1 MSVLQNRPAR
11 SVLAAAMLTALIA
24 SMLMFMPTAEAQ
36 SPSTTVTATPSSDA
50 TITVQWTSVSGV
62 TNYDVQFIQ
71 GSGTGHDLND
81 VTARDVSSGY
91 VSRSLLPDTEYSVR
105 VFDASNNA
113 ELGRTDV
120 TTSAR
125 LAPGSVPRT
134 RSIDISENEFA
145 VVWMP
150 APRATSYKVEHR
162 RHDGQ
167 FDSTYEYNVTASDS
181 LEYYA
186 YVGSGNASTIYHVR
200 ITPRRD
206 YADDGPSYVHT
217 VRTMASGKSNPWGVV
232 TFENTPL
239 PKLSSCSDKDNFP
252 PGRSEIYGNQRSLLR
267 YIDECVIDIG
277 NRTTGALRS
286 DSHFGGPVFLDVH
299 DAKSDIRRDAW
310 FDGKSV
316 EFQHPLTVMAVNM
329 GHITRV
335 YAVSR
340 GMQASIGGQS
350 VNLLLCIR
358 RSNSTDTKRSECTFD
373 IAGTSTRLVITPAGT
388 GVINVAVNGT
398 DVGGDVSGSLASGL
412 GLTLPQNS
420 DGDLITIKMPSV
432 TVGQKDYVFQ
442 IRVTPPPPANAPT
455 QVTGL
460 TETGSTDES
469 ITVSWNTIADVD
481 RYVVEHSTDSSF
493 ATHTDINLNKQGSNP
508 PATSVTIDGLTED
521 TTYYVRVYAV
531 NSDGDGL
538 RSLPLTVSTT
548 EADVPPVAPPAPS
561 APTDLDI
568 NAPGQ
573 ANDLHDPDRKTDAKR
588 LARRATLKK
597 LKADWEEVTI
607 PSGAVTYKVEWRA
620 SGESYTDENSH
631 TTIALEYEIT
641 GLKRNTQYTVRVS
654 AIATDNGL
662 STPGPATSETGRTRR
677 AAYDCAN
684 VQGSI
689 AISGTV
695 PAKIDLVAGQ
705 ETTITMPSYTGPV
718 CHLDIYVVG
727 RVLRRADFTN
737 DPAPVNNELGPRH
750 NGARDM
756 LDTTSGI
763 MKAASY
769 DVGDRAL
776 TLEPKATS
784 VSLGYQDMLM
794 SVAWSAMGW
803 TGHKAHAAE
812 VRVHNLPQLTI
823 GSSSG
828 DFRVS
833 KQNSVVSIRGG
844 LDRSYRLYN
853 AAYNSGGYEIEACN
867 VSNGDCGNDSWTRI
881 HKSARAAGADGRIDI
896 DYTLPVSSNQ
906 YRFRVREY
914 LDLRHNDEVAYSEWS
929 SPKQVN

>member
-1 MSVLQNRPAR
+1 MSVRKVGSRPLG
-11 SVLAAAMLTALIA
+11 LATAVFLA
-24 SMLMFMPTAEAQ
+24 LMSAILLVMPSAQ
-36 SPSTTVTATPSSDA
+36 AQGTSTTVTATALSDA
-50 TITVQWTSVSGV
+50 SIQVNWTSVTGV
-62 TNYDVQFIQ
+62 TEYDVQFIH
-71 GSGTGHDLND
+71 GTGRGGGLND
-81 VTARDVSSGY
+81 VTDRNVSSGHT
-91 VSRSLLPDTEYSVR
+91 SRSLLPNIEYSVR
-105 VFDASNNA
+105 VLNADNNA

-167 FDSTYEYNVTASDS
+167 FDSTYEYNVTERDS
-181 LEYYA
+181 LEHYA
-186 YVGSGNASTIYHVR
+186 YVGSGNASTTYYVR

-206 YADDGPSYVHT
+206 HASNGPSYIHT
-217 VRTMASGKSNPWGVV
+217 VRTMASGKSNPWDQA
-232 TFENTPL
+232 TFQNEDL
-239 PKLSSCSDKDNFP
+239 PKQSACKDKDNLFP
-252 PGRSEIYGNQRSLLR
+252 LGRDKIYGSNSKVQQ
-267 YIDECVIDIG
+267 YIDDCVFDIG
-277 NRTTGALRS
+277 SRTSGTLRS
-286 DSHFGGPVFLDVH
+286 DHYFGGQLLLDVYRTE
-299 DAKSDIRRDAW
+299 SDIRRDAW
-310 FDGKSV
+310 FDGKTV
-316 EFQHPLTVMAVNM
+316 EFQHPLTVMAVTM
-329 GHITRV
+329 GGIKRV

-350 VNLLLCIR
+350 INLLRCIR
-358 RSNSTDTKRSECTFD
+358 LWNSSDTERSECTFD

-388 GVINVAVNGT
+388 GTINVAVNGT

-412 GLTLPQNS
+412 DLTLPQTS

-432 TVGQKDYVFQ
+432 TVGSRSYVFQ
-442 IRVTPPPPANAPT
+442 IRVTPPPPANAPA

-460 TETGSTDES
+460 TETGSTDDS
-469 ITVSWNTIADVD
+469 ISVSWNTIADVD

-508 PATSVTIDGLTED
+508 PATSVTIDGLSAT

-531 NSDGDGL
+531 NSNGNGL

-548 EADVPPVAPPAPS
+548 EVDVPPVAPPAPA

-568 NAPGQ
+568 NTPIQ
-573 ANDLHDPDRKTDAKR
+573 ANDLHDPDRGSDENR
-588 LARRATLKK
+588 QARRASMRQ

-607 PSGAVTYKVEWRA
+607 TSGTVTYKVEWRA
-620 SGESYTDENSH
+620 SDESYTDENSH

-641 GLKRNTQYTVRVS
+641 GLKRNTLYYIRVS
-654 AIATDNGL
+654 AIANKDGL
-662 STPGPATSETGRTRR
+662 STTGPAASETGRTRR

-689 AISGTV
+689 AVTGSV
-695 PAKIDLVAGQ
+695 PSKIDLVAGQ
-705 ETTITMPSYTGPV
+705 ETTITMPSYAGPV
-718 CHLDIYVVG
+718 CHLDIYVGG
-727 RVLRRADFTN
+727 RVLRRANFTN
-737 DPAPVNNELGPRH
+737 DPAQVNNELGPRR

-756 LDTTSGI
+756 LGSR
-763 MKAASY
+763 MEAASY

-776 TLEPKATS
+776 TLEPKATK

-794 SVAWSAMGW
+794 SVAWSAKSWKGY
-803 TGHKAHAAE
+803 TARTAQ
-812 VRVHNLPQLTI
+812 VRVHNLKQLTI

-833 KQNSVVSIRGG
+833 KQNGVVSIRGG
-844 LDRSYRLYN
+844 LDRSDRIYSD
-853 AAYNSGGYEIEACN
+853 AYNSGGYEIEACD
-867 VSNGDCGNDSWTRI
+867 VTNGDCGNGTWTRI
-881 HKSARAAGADGRIDI
+881 HRSTRAAGSDGRIDI
-896 DYTLPVSSNQ
+896 NYTLPNSASAYQ
-906 YRFRVREY
+906 FRVREY
-914 LDLRHNDEVAYSEWS
+914 LNLRHNSEVAYSEWS
-929 SPKQVN
+929 TAARVNPS

>member
-24 SMLMFMPTAEAQ
+24 SMLMFMPSAKAQ

-50 TITVQWTSVSGV
+50 TITVQWTSVTGV
-62 TNYDVQFIQ
+62 TQYDVQFIQ
-71 GSGTGHDLND
+71 GTGAGHDLND

-91 VSRSLLPDTEYSVR
+91 ASISLLPNTEYSVR

-125 LAPGSVPRT
+125 LAPGSVTRT

-150 APRATSYKVEHR
+150 AKRATSYKVERR

-167 FDSTYEYNVTASDS
+167 FDSTYENNVTATDS

-186 YVGSGNASTIYHVR
+186 YVGSGNASATYHVR

-206 YADDGPSYVHT
+206 YADDGPSYVHA
-217 VRTMASGKSNPWGVV
+217 VRTMASGKSNPWDRA
-232 TFENTPL
+232 TFRNQDL
-239 PKLSSCSDKDNFP
+239 PKRSACKDSDNLLP
-252 PGRSEIYGNQRSLLR
+252 LGRSKIYGSNSKVQQ
-267 YIDECVIDIG
+267 YVEDCVFDIG
-277 NRTTGALRS
+277 SQTSGTLRS
-286 DSHFGGPVFLDVH
+286 DHYFGGALLLDVYRTE
-299 DAKSDIRRDAW
+299 SDIRRDAW
-310 FDGKSV
+310 FDGKTV

-329 GHITRV
+329 AGIKRV

-350 VNLLLCIR
+350 IDLLRCIR
-358 RSNSTDTKRSECTFD
+358 LANSTDTKRSECTVD
-373 IAGTSTRLVITPAGT
+373 IAGASAKLVITPAGT
-388 GVINVAVNGT
+388 GIINVAVNGA
-398 DVGGDVSGSLASGL
+398 DAGGDVSGSLASGL
-412 GLTLPQNS
+412 DLTLPQTS

-432 TVGQKDYVFQ
+432 TVGHRNYVFQ
-442 IRVTPPPPANAPT
+442 IRVTAPPAANAPT

-460 TETGSTDES
+460 AQTDVTDQS
-469 ITVSWNTIADVD
+469 ITVSWNAIADVD

-531 NSDGDGL
+531 NSHGNGP
-538 RSLPLTVSTT
+538 RSLPVTVSTS
-548 EADVPPVAPPAPS
+548 EVPT
-561 APTDLDI
+561 APTAPAAPTNLEI

-573 ANDLHDPDRKTDAKR
+573 ANDLHDPDRKTEAKR
-588 LARRATLKK
+588 LARRETWEK
-597 LKADWEEVTI
+597 LTASWEEVTI

-620 SGESYTDENSH
+620 SGESYTDENSY
-631 TTIALEYEIT
+631 TTIALQHEIT

-662 STPGPATSETGRTRR
+662 STPGPATSGTGRTRR

-684 VQGSI
+684 AAGRI

-705 ETTITMPSYTGPV
+705 EMAITMPSYTGPV
-718 CHLDIYVVG
+718 CHLDIYVGG

-737 DPAPVNNELGPRH
+737 DPAPVNNELGPRR
-750 NGARDM
+750 NGARDL
-756 LDTTSGI
+756 LDATKGT
-763 MKAASY
+763 MNAASY
-769 DVGDRAL
+769 DVGDRVL
-776 TLEPKATS
+776 TLEPNATS
-784 VSLGYQDMLM
+784 VSLGYQDMM
-794 SVAWSAMGW
+794 MYVAWSAMGW
-803 TGHKAHAAE
+803 TGHKAHTAE

-823 GSSSG
+823 SSSSA

-833 KQNSVVSIRGG
+833 KQNGVVSIRGG

-853 AAYNSGGYEIEACN
+853 AAYNSGGYQIEACN
-867 VSNGDCGNDSWTRI
+867 VTNGDCGNDTWTQI
-881 HKSARAAGADGRIDI
+881 HKSTRAAGADGRIDI

-914 LDLRHNDEVAYSEWS
+914 LNLRHNGEVAYGEWS
-929 SPKQVN
+929 AATQVN